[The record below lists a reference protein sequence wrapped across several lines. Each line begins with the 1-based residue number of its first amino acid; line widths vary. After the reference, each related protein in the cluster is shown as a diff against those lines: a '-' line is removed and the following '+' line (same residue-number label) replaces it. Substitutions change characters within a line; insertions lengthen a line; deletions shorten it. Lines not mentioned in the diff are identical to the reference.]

1 MNTVTKEFRLDLT
14 NPGLPIVLYAVRG
27 EESVRKVTFNLYNG
41 TTPYT
46 IPSAASVSIA
56 FVNTDGHKGVYKTL
70 PDGSKAYEISDNS
83 VSVIL
88 APEVCTGYGTS
99 LMQVNIYD
107 TDGKKLK
114 TWTLTVMLD
123 TQVPDADDIQSKNYY
138 TIQDDLS
145 FLEARLNNLVVGN
158 TKDNEVID
166 ARVDYDGVTHES
178 LGAAVRNVTGKLKE
192 DLGDLKNKLLSV
204 STNHFDGTLVT
215 GRVDGSNG
223 IFDSTQTGCVTTEYI
238 DCSNSRGDNI
248 YVQYN
253 AETLGASRIAFY
265 DKNKVF
271 VDCGNRYSITSVVTV
286 PKDAY
291 FVRVSW
297 STANQQ
303 APYFV
308 GFSTETKSHLAY
320 EEYYEKINIDVPS
333 KLSDLKDDI
342 GVQTAKEDIE
352 KLKNRKTVI
361 DEGYIVPKMTSFFDT
376 STINLFDGMVENN
389 VRVNGGNGSL
399 EQLDGFITTDIIEVY
414 KERGKYLFAQ
424 YYQNRLGASRIAFY
438 DEEKNFVDCGNP
450 YAVNSAIVIPNNAY
464 YVRISWKT
472 DNQKEPYFIG
482 VSDVNIPIMEYSE
495 YKSPKIPKKYLEGVP
510 TNISDLKD
518 DIGMRSLNNERS
530 KTPVYLPT
538 DIYVAVGRTIEIYNK
553 QVCILAD
560 KYHFQ
565 WSCTNGTNY
574 VGSALKRK
582 FSIVGAESLVG
593 DYTLS
598 LRIYDDYLNLITE
611 KHSTLHIVADSM
623 AIHSICNIGDSLS
636 YKHCFYA
643 ELTRLSNNKLNFVGV
658 IPYTW
663 TFADGEYYEG
673 NQSEKYP
680 SGVVYTGGC
689 EGRPGAGFMTYLDYT
704 TGSTYSYD
712 GVTGVPML
720 NPNTQDFD
728 WNYYVTSTRY
738 DPDIVQIFLGAN
750 GGDLEQ
756 ISSANGIKRLVDKI
770 RESNPNIKIMIV
782 NTPYRADQNGIGY
795 QKNVLGYATTGG
807 MYKIYAD
814 YGVYNL
820 MTRLSELFEDYNNLW
835 IIPLALCFDSENN
848 FGELEVNV
856 NPRSKV
862 TEIIPADSIHPNPQS
877 NYLQY
882 ADVMYSWYCGVLS

>member
-1 MNTVTKEFRLDLT
+1 MDTPKIINV
-14 NPGLPIVLYAVRG
+14 NNLPETEKVLSNKKMIFVDPENNSG
-27 EESVRKVTFNLYNG
+27 G
-41 TTPYT
+41 T
-46 IPSAASVSIA
+46 IPFEKMRKQIA
-56 FVNTDGHKGVYKTL
+56 DNATDPVARAQIANLAKL
-70 PDGSKAYEISDNS
+70 PAGST
-83 VSVIL
+83 
-88 APEVCTGYGTS
+88 TGDAELLDIRVGA
-99 LMQVNIYD
+99 
-107 TDGKKLK
+107 DGK
-114 TWTLTVMLD
+114 TYETAG
-123 TQVPDADDIQSKNYY
+123 DAMREQIK
-138 TIQDDLS
+138 
-145 FLEARLNNLVVGN
+145 N
-158 TKDNEVID
+158 TKQAAED
-166 ARVDYDGVTHES
+166 ATAS
-178 LGAAVRNVTGKLKE
+178 LKDAI
-192 DLGDLKNKLLSV
+192 GDLKNKLLSV

-215 GRVDGSNG
+215 GRVNGSNG

-297 STANQQ
+297 TTANQQ

-308 GFSTETKSHLAY
+308 GFSTETKSHLDY

-342 GVQTAKEDIE
+342 GMQTAKEDIE
-352 KLKNRKTVI
+352 KLKNKKAVI

-376 STINLFDGMVENN
+376 STINLFDGVVENN
-389 VRVNGGNGSL
+389 VRVNGSNGSL
-399 EQLDGFITTDIIEVY
+399 EQIDGCITTGIVEVY
-414 KERGKYLFAQ
+414 KERGKYLFVQ
-424 YYQNRLGASRIAFY
+424 YNQNKLGASRIAFY

-450 YAVNSAIVIPNNAY
+450 NAVNSAIVIPNNAY
-464 YVRISWKT
+464 YVRISWYT
-472 DNQKEPYFIG
+472 VNQKEPYFIG

-495 YKSPKIPKKYLEGVP
+495 YKSPKIPNKYLGDVP

-530 KTPVYLPT
+530 KIPVYLPT

-598 LRIYDDYLNLITE
+598 LRIYDDYLNLIAE

-680 SGVVYTGGC
+680 AGVVYTGGC
-689 EGRPGAGFMTYLDYT
+689 EGRPGAGFMTYLDYM

-720 NPNTQDFD
+720 NPNTQEFD

-770 RESNPNIKIMIV
+770 RESKPNIKIMIV

-820 MTRLSELFEDYNNLW
+820 MTRLSELFKDYKNLW

-848 FGELEVNV
+848 FGGLEVNV

>member
-1 MNTVTKEFRLDLT
+1 MPKWSEYTKKNQPSDNDIMMIEDKDANTNKLLTFSGLSDWIVEKLKKNNVISGALKFKGSSAYASLPT
-14 NPGLPIVLYAVRG
+14 NPEQNDYYYSPDGNGTDGAGYYAW
-27 EESVRKVTFNLYNG
+27 NG
-41 TTPYT
+41 TTW
-46 IPSAASVSIA
+46 IFIG
-56 FVNTDGHKGVYKTL
+56 NNDKGVDSTFTVEGAAA
-70 PDGSKAYEISDNS
+70 DSKA
-83 VSVIL
+83 
-88 APEVCTGYGTS
+88 
-99 LMQVNIYD
+99 
-107 TDGKKLK
+107 
-114 TWTLTVMLD
+114 
-123 TQVPDADDIQSKNYY
+123 
-138 TIQDDLS
+138 
-145 FLEARLNNLVVGN
+145 VGD
-158 TKDNEVID
+158 KF
-166 ARVDYDGVTHES
+166 AKVDSETAS
-178 LGAAVRNVTGKLKE
+178 LKE
-192 DLGDLKNKLLSV
+192 DLGDLKNNLLSV

-215 GRVDGSNG
+215 GRVDGTNG
-223 IFDSTQTGCVTTEYI
+223 TFDSTQTGNVTTEYI

-271 VDCGNRYSITSVVTV
+271 VDCGNRYSVTSVVKV
-286 PKDAY
+286 PNNAY

-297 STANQQ
+297 TTANQL

-308 GFSTETKSHLAY
+308 GFSTETKTHLDY

-333 KLSDLKDDI
+333 KLSDLEDDI
-342 GVQTAKEDIE
+342 GIQTAKEDIE
-352 KLKNRKTVI
+352 KLKDRKAVI

-376 STINLFDGMVENN
+376 STINLFDGIVENN

-399 EQLDGFITTDIIEVY
+399 EQIDGYITTGIVEVY

-424 YYQNRLGASRIAFY
+424 YNQNSLGASRIAFY
-438 DEEKNFVDCGNP
+438 DEEENFVDCGNP
-450 YAVNSAIVIPNNAY
+450 YSVNSAIVIPNNAY
-464 YVRISWKT
+464 YVRLSWST
-472 DNQKEPYFIG
+472 VNQKEPYFIG
-482 VSDVNIPIMEYSE
+482 VSNVNIPTMEYSE
-495 YKSPKIPKKYLEGVP
+495 YKSPRIPNKYLEGVP
-510 TNISDLKD
+510 TNISDLED
-518 DIGMRSLNNERS
+518 DIGIRSLNNERS
-530 KTPVYLPT
+530 KIPVYLPA

-582 FSIVGAESLVG
+582 FSITGAESLVG

-598 LRIYDDYLNLITE
+598 MRIYDDYLNLIAE
-611 KHSTLHIVADSM
+611 KQSTLHIVADSM

-673 NQSEKYP
+673 NQSENYP
-680 SGVVYTGGC
+680 AGVVYTGGC
-689 EGRPGAGFMTYLDYT
+689 EGRPGAGFMTYLDYA

-720 NPNTQDFD
+720 NSNTQEFD
-728 WNYYVTSTRY
+728 WNYYVTSTGY

-756 ISSANGIKRLVDKI
+756 ISSANGIKQLVDKI
-770 RESNPNIKIMIV
+770 RESKPTIKIMIV

-820 MTRLSELFEDYNNLW
+820 MTRLSELFEGYNNLW